1 MDNKQQQATP
11 MLHPLTP
18 AVSIGFAT
26 HVSITPPAARGR
38 RSTPPLATALAHGE
52 MNRQRAGYRTEHC
65 KDSQEARV
73 FGTAFYHNTLR
84 REVANEQLRT
94 ALGCVTASPLCRHD
108 IKRIVKRMQCRL
120 SQWDV
125 ALAHSIKRSDLVDV
139 YDGLV
144 ERALDRY
151 RPLVQTLYHCVLQL
165 FTRHGCRQSPLLAHV
180 QVAEILVLYANR
192 RLVRDIEATREL
204 CPTTELLRCDID
216 EQQHRMCWQLLDA
229 LDRQLVPKG
238 VVISPAKDKMVN
250 LAADNLIKAL
260 DSHQQLREVED
271 AYFASLEADGAP
283 NYSDINPDPEWNRPR
298 G

>member
-1 MDNKQQQATP
+1 M
-11 MLHPLTP
+11 HGE
-18 AVSIGFAT
+18 I
-26 HVSITPPAARGR
+26 SITPPAARGR
-38 RSTPPLATALAHGE
+38 RTPPLATALAHGE

-94 ALGCVTASPLCRHD
+94 ALGCVTASALCRHD
-108 IKRIVKRMQCRL
+108 IKRIVKRMQCCL

-144 ERALDRY
+144 ECALARY
-151 RPLVQTLYHCVLQL
+151 RPLVQTLYHCVLYL

-180 QVAEILVLYANR
+180 QVAEMLVLYANH

-216 EQQHRMCWQLLDA
+216 E
-229 LDRQLVPKG
+229 QLVPKG

-271 AYFASLEADGAP
+271 GYFASLEADGAP

-298 G
+298 NR

>member
-18 AVSIGFAT
+18 AVPTGFAT
-26 HVSITPPAARGR
+26 HVSITPPPAKGR
-38 RSTPPLATALAHGE
+38 RTPPLATALAHGE

-144 ERALDRY
+144 ERAG
-151 RPLVQTLYHCVLQL
+151 PL
-165 FTRHGCRQSPLLAHV
+165 P
-180 QVAEILVLYANR
+180 
-192 RLVRDIEATREL
+192 
-204 CPTTELLRCDID
+204 PTGA
-216 EQQHRMCWQLLDA
+216 DA
-229 LDRQLVPKG
+229 LPLRAAALHPPRVQSVAPAGACAGGRDTCALRQP
-238 VVISPAKDKMVN
+238 PPCAR
-250 LAADNLIKAL
+250 
-260 DSHQQLREVED
+260 H
-271 AYFASLEADGAP
+271 
-283 NYSDINPDPEWNRPR
+283 
-298 G
+298 

>member
-1 MDNKQQQATP
+1 M
-11 MLHPLTP
+11 
-18 AVSIGFAT
+18 
-26 HVSITPPAARGR
+26 
-38 RSTPPLATALAHGE
+38 HGE

-94 ALGCVTASPLCRHD
+94 ALGCVTASALCRHD

-144 ERALDRY
+144 ERALARY

-165 FTRHGCRQSPLLAHV
+165 FTRHGCSQSPLLAHV
-180 QVAEILVLYANR
+180 QVAEMLVLYANH

-204 CPTTELLRCDID
+204 CPTTELLQCDID

-260 DSHQQLREVED
+260 DSHQQLSEVED
-271 AYFASLEADGAP
+271 GYFASLEADGAP
-283 NYSDINPDPEWNRPR
+283 NYTDISPDPEWNRPR
-298 G
+298 NRAD

>member
-1 MDNKQQQATP
+1 
-11 MLHPLTP
+11 
-18 AVSIGFAT
+18 
-26 HVSITPPAARGR
+26 
-38 RSTPPLATALAHGE
+38 

-125 ALAHSIKRSDLVDV
+125 ALAHSIKRSALVDV

-144 ERALDRY
+144 ERGALDRY

-204 CPTTELLRCDID
+204 CPTTELLRCYID

-260 DSHQQLREVED
+260 DSHLQLREVED